1 MRVKANRV
9 QVDIF
14 SSPCVNHSQV
24 VQVQRGRGTVVPEE
38 RELCLRS
45 LSLIWHTVSISDS
58 SSEPIMGAASEC
70 PASPGLDN
78 GLLSKSLCP

>member
-9 QVDIF
+9 QADIF
-14 SSPCVNHSQV
+14 SSPCVN
-24 VQVQRGRGTVVPEE
+24 QVQRGRGTVVPEE